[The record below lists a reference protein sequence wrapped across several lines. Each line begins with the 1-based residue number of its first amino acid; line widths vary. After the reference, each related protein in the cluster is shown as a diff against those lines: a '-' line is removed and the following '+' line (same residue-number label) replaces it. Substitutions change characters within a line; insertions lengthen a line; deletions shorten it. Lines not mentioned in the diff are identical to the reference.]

1 MNISS
6 GKKNNLTALS
16 DARGVIAAMALD
28 QRGRLQAL
36 MAEAGGNAPTK
47 AMMEEFKTV
56 VTRSLSSRASAI
68 LLDLEFGEAAMKVR
82 SERTGLL
89 MTYEMDSYTNNQ
101 PGRRPTLI
109 PQLSVRRLKEA
120 GACGVKVLLHY
131 SPFAEPALNEEKHA
145 FIERIGA
152 ECDAEDLPFFL
163 EVVGYDPGGLSEK
176 SLEFARLK
184 PQTVQG
190 GMAEFSRERYG
201 VDVLKVEFP
210 VNLKFVEGSRS
221 FKGQKAFSQN
231 EALEFFHQSG
241 EAATR
246 PFVYLSAGVS
256 NDEFVEG
263 LALAARAKVPFS
275 GVLCGRAI
283 WSDGIQVYVRDGV
296 RALEKWLDS
305 EGVKNIEA
313 VNSQLA
319 RATPWFNRGV

>member
-1 MNISS
+1 MNMTS

-16 DARGVIAAMALD
+16 NAAGVIAAMALD

-36 MAEAGGNAPTK
+36 MAAAGGNEPAK
-47 AMMEEFKTV
+47 AIMEEFKTV
-56 VTRSLSSRASAI
+56 VTRCLSSRASAI
-68 LLDLEFGEAAMKVR
+68 LLDLEFGKAAMKVR

-89 MTYEMDSYTNNQ
+89 MTYEADSYTNHR
-101 PGRRPTLI
+101 PGRRPDLI

-120 GACGVKVLLHY
+120 GAYGVKVLLHY
-131 SPFAEPALNEEKHA
+131 SPFVEASLNEEKHA
-145 FIERIGA
+145 LIERIGA
-152 ECDAEDLPFFL
+152 ECRAEDIPFFL
-163 EVVGYDPGGLSEK
+163 EVIGYDPGGLSEQ
-176 SLEFARLK
+176 SLEYARLK
-184 PQTVQG
+184 PQIVSQG
-190 GMAEFSRERYG
+190 VAQFSRQRYG

-221 FKGQKAFSQN
+221 FKGQKVFSLE
-231 EALEFFHQSG
+231 EALEFFRQSG

-263 LALAARAKVPFS
+263 LALAVQAKVPFS

-283 WSDGIQVYVRDGV
+283 WSGGIPVYVRDGV
-296 RALEKWLDS
+296 SALEKWLET

-319 RATPWFNRGV
+319 GATAWFNRGV